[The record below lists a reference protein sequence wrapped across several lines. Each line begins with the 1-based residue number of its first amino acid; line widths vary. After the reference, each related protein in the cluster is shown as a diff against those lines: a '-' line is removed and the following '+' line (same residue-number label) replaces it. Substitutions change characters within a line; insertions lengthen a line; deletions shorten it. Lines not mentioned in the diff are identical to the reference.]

1 MPLSSEPRPEDYGLN
16 QATVTRLTSSVGRWE
31 ALPSRLAWVSFYV
44 GLVCFPQLLI
54 HAIRHG
60 GAWWFLLGLYVLP
73 GLLLGGLANAVRR
86 VWAAHARRRHRL
98 HSGWGRYQAA
108 DRAWRLVEDAEARAR
123 SLAEASQGAQQRAVE
138 QQQLD
143 QWTALDAR
151 GFVRETA
158 SLLQTLGY
166 GVTLTPHAGDGG
178 ADLLVQDGARRI
190 AVQCQAHGSSAPP
203 GALRDL
209 YRTVT
214 QGEADEAWLVTTSGY
229 YSGAR
234 TLVHDSPLR
243 LVTIQELL
251 ARESSETSAIGST
264 DRRDAA

>member
-1 MPLSSEPRPEDYGLN
+1 MPSSREPRPEDYGLN
-16 QATVTRLTSSVGRWE
+16 QETVTHLTSAVGKWE

-44 GLVCFPQLLI
+44 GLVCFPQLLVQ
-54 HAIRHG
+54 AIRHG
-60 GAWWFLLGLYVLP
+60 GLWWFLLGLYALP
-73 GLLLGGLANAVRR
+73 GLLLGGLANAVRG
-86 VWAAHARRRHRL
+86 VWAAHAKTRHRL
-98 HSGWGRYQAA
+98 HSSWGRYQAA

-123 SLAEASQGAQQRAVE
+123 GLAEASLGAQRRAAE
-138 QQQLD
+138 RQQLD
-143 QWTALDAR
+143 RWTALDAR
-151 GFVRETA
+151 GFVSETA

-166 GVTLTPHAGDGG
+166 GVTPTPHACDGG

-190 AVQCQAHGSSAPP
+190 AVQCQAHDSSAPP

-214 QGEADEAWLVTTSGY
+214 LGEADEAWLVTTSGHY
-229 YSGAR
+229 YGAR

-243 LVTIQELL
+243 LITIQELL
-251 ARESSETSAIGST
+251 ARESPGASAIGST